1 MAVSN
6 EFFVAIP
13 YNDASLEEWLNDGI
27 HPTQLNDGEYVG
39 TENTQLSLFLDE
51 IFYYAGNA
59 YVLCVVDERSGYV
72 DRSDINNNNFFL
84 HDDNTVLTNVFDT
97 TPLNTGTHIWRR
109 NNIAVQT
116 KTIDPSSPYV
126 GTVVESG
133 GDYEVYIFGD
143 YITKTEPQTAATWG
157 TISSQYSASYYISV
171 PNNGVNYNIH
181 PQQTY
186 SMISGHTYTFNMYA
200 NSENGYDG
208 VILSPTPITSW
219 SGSFSSMGV
228 ARCSGSNANSTYTV
242 SPSSNGTMY
251 IYFRTD
257 GGTIV
262 RNCYGRV
269 DIIDTE
275 PSDSEAAEWSNN
287 DTPSEYDDCYL
298 IVVENNSVNNNIH
311 PVVQY
316 PVIAGNTYRFD
327 METYSE
333 TDCDGIIISYSPI
346 TDWNNSFDDLGDARC
361 SGPYETETEIYTA
374 TTNGIVYIY
383 FKTDASVILYDDT
396 TCYGQV
402 NITIS
407 RKNTISYGVNSPKS
421 QYCSDDPGVRST
433 TDGQKTF
440 TIAPSAASCLAG
452 SVTCTLSSV
461 KNSSGVAQSGWTLS
475 SNGQYIY
482 VPSGKAAGKYTC
494 TITASSITGSGYVG
508 ETVTRTCQITI
519 VAVVVDHYTEIFDD
533 SAYIPEDPDEPV
545 EVVEHIAPN
554 GTLLPASACTVTIS
568 NINNYVDFD
577 WEDEY
582 DYFPFSQATVYNNG
596 AEQVFNTPSDFS
608 IYWSGSAQSFPT
620 KGCSVNYDP
629 AVFEGIF
636 ECYISGRGNE
646 TLLVG
651 SVSDLPRQDN
661 VVTNTSTSIKAYG
674 IPDVN
679 IANCSALVASGG
691 STTVTCSVSNTQT
704 TTTTYTSGCSSS
716 TDTSV
721 GGTAKWKI
729 TSDPNG
735 RFSASGTTSTL
746 TGIGTVYGSGA
757 TLSHSDMGTNVAT
770 DSVTITAYNIG
781 DTSKTKT
788 ASCTNIVNEIT
799 WGNLYIENDN
809 SSSLSQYNDF
819 PASAFTLSTS
829 NVGDYFELVW
839 GVFQNYSYTSGS
851 SGTVLVE
858 DSSWSGTSKTF
869 TSLGTTAKSS
879 ESVSINTM
887 TLTFYGSGNKT
898 LSTSVSSGYRSGNSE
913 ESQQYKNEACT
924 TKGYN
929 ITYNTPTN
937 ISIGSGCTAG
947 GGRATLTCTVTNST
961 QWYQKWTSGS
971 AKSHT
976 GEEAGSATWS
986 IYSQYFNTSS
996 NTISRFSVS
1005 GSTLSH
1011 SSMTSNEGTD
1021 YVIVTAKNA
1030 GDNTKSTNS
1039 SQLSISN
1046 SLGSQKYKDIS
1057 GTTGYNITYETPT
1070 VSITDCSKFT
1080 AAGGSTTVTC
1090 SVTNST
1096 NWYQMYT
1103 SGCYTAKQTGT
1114 EAGTARWKITSDP
1127 NSRFS
1132 ASGTSSSLSG
1142 VGTVYNSGGTL
1153 SHSSMGKNDAT
1164 DSVTV
1169 TAYNINATSK
1179 TASASCTNIVNTHSD
1194 SWNNP
1199 TVSLA
1204 YNTTIPAGG
1213 GSCNPTVSAS
1223 QNGTRTW
1230 TSGST
1235 ETLSNSSFSYGYSM
1249 TSGNG
1254 FSINTTTG
1262 VISASSRECTAGD
1275 ARSSNTATVTVTG
1288 SGSKSNTATATATQ
1302 QANAITNSNY
1312 SPSDYTASISIVNKS
1327 GLTAAGGSSE
1337 IYASASHQAYNYY
1350 TSGSYNNQHNVTDS
1364 VTWSITSQTFNQ
1376 PGDSA
1381 LVITRFSQSGN
1392 TLSHSSMGTNFGT
1405 DIVEVTA
1412 VNMSS
1417 SSTTATD
1424 TASIVNEITNSNYL
1438 PSDYTVSVSI
1448 GSGLTA
1454 AGGSSTVTA
1463 TASHKAYNYY
1473 TSGSYCGQHDV
1484 ADTAKWRITSNGN
1497 SRFSHP
1503 SSGGST
1509 ISAGGSNITVYNS
1522 GTSVSHSSMGTNV
1535 TTDTVTV
1542 TAYNISNTATS
1553 STASKSIS
1561 NVLEGIT
1568 FTVNSKTISYQ
1579 GTTTG
1584 TVTATYT
1591 SGSSKN
1597 VSNDSY
1603 TSYTDAANPDI
1614 VTFTKNS

>member
-6 EFFVAIP
+6 EFFIAIP
-13 YNDASLEEWLNDGI
+13 YNDTSLEEWLNNDT
-27 HPTQLNDGEYVG
+27 HPTQLNDGEYIG
-39 TENTQLSLFLDE
+39 TENIQLSKFLDE
-51 IFYYAGNA
+51 VFYYAGNLYA
-59 YVLCVVDERSGYV
+59 LCAVDERSGYV

-116 KTIDPSSPYV
+116 KTIDSSSPYV
-126 GTVVESG
+126 GTVVDSG
-133 GDYEVYIFGD
+133 GNYEVYIFGD
-143 YITKTEPQTAATWG
+143 YTTKTEPQTAATWG

-171 PNNGVNYNIH
+171 PNNSVNNSIH
-181 PQQTY
+181 PQKTY
-186 SMISGHTYTFNMYA
+186 SMIAGHTYTFNMYA
-200 NSENGYDG
+200 NSENNYDG
-208 VILSPTPITSW
+208 IILSTSPITNW
-219 SGSFSSMGV
+219 PSGLITSLGGV
-228 ARCSGSNANSTYTV
+228 ARCSGSNSSGTYTV

-257 GGTIV
+257 GSNISS
-262 RNCYGRV
+262 NCKGRV
-269 DIIDTE
+269 DIIDAK
-275 PSDSEAAEWSNN
+275 PSGSEAAEWYKDNSPGCDDSYRIVVDNDEVNN
-287 DTPSEYDDCYL
+287 D
-298 IVVENNSVNNNIH
+298 IH

-316 PVIAGNTYRFD
+316 PVTAGNTYRFD
-327 METYSE
+327 METHSE
-333 TDCDGIIISYSPI
+333 IHCDGIILSYSPI
-346 TDWNNSFDDLGDARC
+346 TYWNDSFSDMGDARC
-361 SGPYETETEIYTA
+361 SGPYGTETEIYTP

-383 FKTDASVILYDDT
+383 FKTDESNILYDGT
-396 TCYGQV
+396 TCYGKV
-402 NITIS
+402 CITIS
-407 RKNTISYGVNSPKS
+407 RKNTISYGVISPKS
-421 QYCSDDPGVRST
+421 QYCSDNYGVRST

-519 VAVVVDHYTEIFDD
+519 VAVVVDYYEDIFD
-533 SAYIPEDPDEPV
+533 SSEYIPEDPDEPV
-545 EVVEHIAPN
+545 EVVEHIVSN
-554 GTLLPASACTVTIS
+554 GTLLPASECTVTTS
-568 NINNYVDFD
+568 NINDYVDFD
-577 WEDEY
+577 WEVDGY
-582 DYFPFSQATVYNNG
+582 GVFPFSQQTVYNNG
-596 AEQVFNTPSDFS
+596 ASVVYNSPSDFTIS
-608 IYWSGSAQSFPT
+608 WTGEPQTFST
-620 KGCSVNYDP
+620 KGCTVDDYP
-629 AVFEGIF
+629 AVFSSIF
-636 ECYISGRGNE
+636 ECYIYGRGNKS
-646 TLLVG
+646 LLIGGVN
-651 SVSDLPRQDN
+651 DLPRENN
-661 VVTNTSTSIKAYG
+661 VVTSTSTSIKAYG
-674 IPDVN
+674 VPNVN
-679 IANCSALVASGG
+679 ITNCSALVASGG

-704 TTTTYTSGCSSS
+704 TTTTYTSGCSNS
-716 TDTSV
+716 TDNTVS
-721 GGTAKWKI
+721 GTARWRI
-729 TSDPNG
+729 TSNG
-735 RFSASGTTSTL
+735 HSRFHESGTSSSL
-746 TGIGTVYGSGA
+746 SGVGTVYNSGA
-757 TLSHSDMGTNVAT
+757 TLSHDSMGSNAAT
-770 DSVTITAYNIG
+770 DSVTITAYNV
-781 DTSKTKT
+781 DSPSKTAT

-839 GVFQNYSYTSGS
+839 GVLQNYSYTSGS

-913 ESQQYKNEACT
+913 GSQQYKNEACT

-937 ISIGSGCTAG
+937 VSIGSGCTAG

-1057 GTTGYNITYETPT
+1057 GTTGYNITYETPI

-1103 SGCYTAKQTGT
+1103 SGCYTENKTGK

-1223 QNGTRTW
+1223 QSGTRTW

-1262 VISASSRECTAGD
+1262 VISASSRGCTAGD

-1312 SPSDYTASISIVNKS
+1312 SPSDYTASISINNKS
-1327 GLTAAGGSSE
+1327 GLTAAGGSSTVT
-1337 IYASASHQAYNYY
+1337 ASASHLAYNYY
-1350 TSGSYNNQHNVTDS
+1350 TSGSYCGQHTVTDS
-1364 VTWSITSQTFNQ
+1364 VSWTITSNGGSRFTKS
-1376 PGDSA
+1376 GD
-1381 LVITRFSQSGN
+1381 
-1392 TLSHSSMGTNFGT
+1392 TLSHSSMGCTATT
-1405 DIVEVTA
+1405 DTVEVTA
-1412 VNMSS
+1412 VNGSS
-1417 SSTTATD
+1417 SSATATD
-1424 TASIVNEITNSNYL
+1424 TKSIVNEITNSNYS

-1509 ISAGGSNITVYNS
+1509 ISAGGSNITVYDS
-1522 GTSVSHSSMGTNV
+1522 GTSVSHSSMGTNI

-1542 TAYNISNTATS
+1542 TAYNTTSTSATA
-1553 STASKSIS
+1553 TASKSIS
-1561 NVLEGIT
+1561 NAVVSISLAINGKTNSTSVVYGSSIT
-1568 FTVNSKTISYQ
+1568 ASNIVV
-1579 GTTTG
+1579 TG
-1584 TVTATYT
+1584 TYT
-1591 SGSSKN
+1591 SGSTGTITPTS
-1597 VSNDSY
+1597 VSSSDE
-1603 TSYTDAANPDI
+1603 T
-1614 VTFTKNS
+1614 VVEVL